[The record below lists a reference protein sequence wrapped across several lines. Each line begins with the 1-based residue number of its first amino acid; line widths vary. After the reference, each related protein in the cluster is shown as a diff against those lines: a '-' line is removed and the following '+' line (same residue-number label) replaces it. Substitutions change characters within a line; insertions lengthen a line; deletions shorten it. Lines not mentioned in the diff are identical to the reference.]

1 MNIAMLEIAEAD
13 ILKSL
18 KRDNTWWLDGRASL
32 PPDLRRRAYFE
43 PFVKVALNW
52 DVNRSVVLMGPRRVG
67 KTVML
72 KQLVEHALSEGFPA
86 SQLFMVS
93 LDTPLYSGMAL
104 ERLLQLFEKQS
115 LHDPGS
121 RRVMIFDEIQ
131 YLKDW
136 EVHLKVLTDR
146 YPNTRFI
153 ASGSAAAAL
162 RLKSQESGA
171 GRFTE
176 FYLPP
181 LTFAE
186 FLDFKGIEDDLIATM
201 SIAQNT
207 YYAARDIHRLNR
219 KFIEYLNYGG
229 YPEAVLNEHIQQDV
243 QRYLG
248 RDIIDKVLLRDLPGL
263 YGIQDVQELNR
274 LFSTIAYHSGQELN
288 LEGLATSSGVRK
300 NTIRRY
306 LEYLE
311 AAFLIVRIRRVD
323 DSGKTFQ
330 RNRNF
335 KVYLTNPSMRCAL
348 FSPLREED
356 EAMEPMAETAVF
368 SQWFHPD
375 FMRNIHYARWKKG
388 RQNLEVDL
396 VVLAPSRSFRPS
408 WAMEIKWSDRFVHRP
423 SELKGLMEFAR
434 KNFSSD
440 SVVGAT
446 SKTEAVETCEDN
458 VRIDHFPCA
467 LYCYEIGRKVTES
480 PSVEFPGI
488 GNMGSL

>member
-1 MNIAMLEIAEAD
+1 MNMAMLEIAEAD

-18 KRDNTWWLDGRASL
+18 KRDNTWWLDGRAGL

-115 LHDPGS
+115 FHHPDS

-176 FYLPP
+176 FYLSP

-186 FLDFKGIEDDLIATM
+186 FLDFKGIENDLI
-201 SIAQNT
+201 IARPVEQG
-207 YYAARDIHRLNR
+207 AAYETHDIYGLNR
-219 KFIEYLNYGG
+219 EFIEYLNYGG
-229 YPEAVLNEHIQQDV
+229 YPEAVLNEQIQQDV

-274 LFSTIAYHSGQELN
+274 LFSTIAYHSGQEIS
-288 LEGLATSSGVRK
+288 LEGLATSSGVGK
-300 NTIRRY
+300 NTLRRY

-311 AAFLIVRIRRVD
+311 AAFLIARVRRVD

-335 KVYLTNPSMRCAL
+335 KAYLTNPSMRCAL

-356 EAMEPMAETAVF
+356 EAMGFMAETAIF
-368 SQWFHPD
+368 SQWVHSD
-375 FMRNIHYARWKKG
+375 FMRNIYYARWKKG
-388 RQNLEVDL
+388 RQDLEVDM
-396 VVLAPSRSFRPS
+396 VALAPDQRFHPV
-408 WAMEIKWSDRFVHRP
+408 WAMEIKWSDRFAHRP
-423 SELKGLMEFAR
+423 RELKGLVEFAR

-440 SVVGAT
+440 SDIGAT
-446 SKTEAVETCEDN
+446 SKTEAAETFVDN
-458 VRIDHFPCA
+458 VRIDHTPCA
-467 LYCYEIGRKVTES
+467 LYCYTVGRNVTERLS
-480 PSVEFPGI
+480 AKFTSR
-488 GNMGSL
+488 

>member
-1 MNIAMLEIAEAD
+1 MNIVMLEIAEAD

-18 KRDNTWWLDGRASL
+18 KRDNTWWFDRKADLS
-32 PPDLRRRAYFE
+32 PDLRQRAYFE
-43 PFVKVALNW
+43 PFIQVALNW

-86 SQLFMVS
+86 SQLLMVS

-115 LHDPGS
+115 LHHPDS

-186 FLDFKGIEDDLIATM
+186 FLDFKGIENDLI
-201 SIAQNT
+201 IARPVKQKT
-207 YYAARDIHRLNR
+207 LYETRDIHWLNR
-219 KFIEYLNYGG
+219 EFIGYLNYGG
-229 YPEAVLNEHIQQDV
+229 YPEAVLNEQIQQDV
-243 QRYLG
+243 RRYLG
-248 RDIIDKVLLRDLPGL
+248 RDIIDKVLLRDLPSL

-274 LFSTIAYHSGQELN
+274 LFSTIAYHSGQEIS
-288 LEGLATSSGVRK
+288 LEGLATSSGVGK
-300 NTIRRY
+300 NTISRY

-311 AAFLIVRIRRVD
+311 AAFLIARVRRAD

-335 KVYLTNPSMRCAL
+335 KAYLTNPSMRCAL
-348 FSPLREED
+348 FSPLDEKD
-356 EAMEPMAETAVF
+356 EAMGPMAETAIF
-368 SQWFHPD
+368 SQWFHSD
-375 FMRNIHYARWKKG
+375 FMRNIHYARWKSG
-388 RQNLEVDL
+388 RSHLEVDM
-396 VVLAPSRSFRPS
+396 VALAPDKRFRPF
-408 WAMEIKWSDRFVHRP
+408 WAIEIKWSDRFVHHP
-423 SELKGLMEFAR
+423 GELKGLLEFAN
-434 KNFSSD
+434 KNLSPGPE
-440 SVVGAT
+440 VLAT
-446 SKTEAVETCEDN
+446 SKTLTAETAVDEVLIRHT
-458 VRIDHFPCA
+458 PCA
-467 LYCYEIGRKVTES
+467 LYCYAVGRNVTKRLS
-480 PSVEFPGI
+480 PRRTG
-488 GNMGSL
+488 M

>member
-1 MNIAMLEIAEAD
+1 MNNAVLEIAEAD

-18 KRDNTWWLDGRASL
+18 KRDNTWWLDGRAAL
-32 PPDLRRRAYFE
+32 PSDLRKRAYFE
-43 PFVKVALNW
+43 PFVKLALNW

-86 SQLFMVS
+86 NQLFMVS

-115 LHDPGS
+115 LHHPGS
-121 RRVMIFDEIQ
+121 RRVMIFDEVQ

-186 FLDFKGIEDDLIATM
+186 FLDFKEIENDLIVVEQVEQKNLYRT
-201 SIAQNT
+201 N
-207 YYAARDIHRLNR
+207 DIRQLNHE
-219 KFIEYLNYGG
+219 FIEYLNYGG
-229 YPEAVLNEHIQQDV
+229 YPEAVLNEQIQRDV
-243 QRYLG
+243 HRYLG

-274 LFSTIAYHSGQELN
+274 LFSALAYHSGQEIS
-288 LEGLATSSGVRK
+288 LEGLATSSGVGK
-300 NTIRRY
+300 NTISRY

-311 AAFLIVRIRRVD
+311 AAFLIARVRRVD
-323 DSGKTFQ
+323 DTGKTFQ

-348 FSPLREED
+348 FSPLSEED
-356 EAMEPMAETAVF
+356 EVMGFMTETAIF
-368 SQWFHPD
+368 SQWFHSD
-375 FMRNIHYARWKKG
+375 FMRNIHYARWKSG
-388 RQNLEVDL
+388 RNHLEVDM
-396 VVLAPSRSFRPS
+396 VALAPNQKFQPV
-408 WAMEIKWSDRFVHRP
+408 WATEIKWSDRFVHHP
-423 SELKGLMEFAR
+423 SELKGLVEFAK
-434 KNFSSD
+434 KNLTANAE
-440 SVVGAT
+440 VRAT
-446 SKTEAVETCEDN
+446 SKTVSTETV
-458 VRIDHFPCA
+458 VREILIRHTPCA
-467 LYCYEIGRKVTES
+467 LYCYTVGRNVMKRLS
-480 PSVEFPGI
+480 PRPVS
-488 GNMGSL
+488 